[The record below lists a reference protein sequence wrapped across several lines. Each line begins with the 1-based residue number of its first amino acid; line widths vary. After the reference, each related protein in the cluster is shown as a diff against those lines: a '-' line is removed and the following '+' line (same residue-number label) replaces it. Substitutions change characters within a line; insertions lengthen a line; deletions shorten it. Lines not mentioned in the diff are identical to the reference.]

1 MKSTTLAAGIFVLC
15 TLGALS
21 ASANPASQYEIVEA
35 LDIAKVPSDFPVGFS
50 LLSAPPHQFAAY
62 YDSERRMTIA
72 SRLLNAADW
81 QYQILPST
89 VGWDSHNYITMA
101 VDNAGHLHVS
111 GNMHVSK
118 LVYFRTQ
125 TPGDITTLRQ
135 LPMTGQEETRVT
147 YPKFLTSNEGV
158 LIFNYRSGS
167 SGNGARIYNKYDLE
181 SETWTRLLDKPLLDG
196 EGVRNAYPKGP
207 VHGPDGRFHMIWVW
221 RDTPDCATN
230 NNLSYARSD
239 DLIHWESIA
248 GEHAPLPL
256 TLGNA
261 SLIVD
266 PIPSGGGII
275 NGCEKLTFDES
286 YRPLISYHKADKNG
300 HMQIYVARFETDQWV
315 HHKITDWNRPV
326 HFGGNG
332 SMGFIGIKISTHTR
346 PMPDLLTLTYRHQ
359 DYGSGRVVVAA
370 TTLRPVQKEI
380 DVTPEFPREMERR
393 RIDGDGIGIK
403 RAYDSGATSA
413 PGIRYMLQWETLG
426 PAHDRRRDPPL
437 PEPSTL
443 TLYKLRQID

>member
-1 MKSTTLAAGIFVLC
+1 
-15 TLGALS
+15 
-21 ASANPASQYEIVEA
+21 
-35 LDIAKVPSDFPVGFS
+35 LDIGKVPSGFPVGFS
-50 LLSAPPHQFAAY
+50 LLTSAPRQYVAY
-62 YDSERRMTIA
+62 YDAERRMTIA
-72 SRLLNAADW
+72 SRRLDAPNW

-101 VDNAGHLHVS
+101 VDSAGHLHVS
-111 GNMHVSK
+111 GNMHVSS

-147 YPKFLTSNEGV
+147 YPKFLTGSEGV

-167 SGNGARIYNKYDLE
+167 SGNGARIYNKYDAAT
-181 SETWTRLLDKPLLDG
+181 ETWTRLLDQPLLDG

-207 VHGPDGRFHMIWVW
+207 VLGPDGRFHMVWVW

-230 NNLSYARSD
+230 NNLSYARSS

-248 GEHAPLPL
+248 GKPAPLPL
-256 TLGNA
+256 TLSND

-275 NGCEKLTFDES
+275 NGCERLTFNEDN
-286 YRPLISYHKADKNG
+286 RPLISYHKADEHG
-300 HMQIYVARFETDQWV
+300 HMQIYIARFEAGRWV
-315 HHKITDWNRPV
+315 HHQVTDWEKPI

-332 SMGFIGIKISTHTR
+332 SMGFIGIRISALAR
-346 PMPDLLTLTYRHQ
+346 PKPDVLTLTYHHK
-359 DYGSGRVVVAA
+359 DYGSGRVIVDA
-370 TTLRPVQKEI
+370 TTLRPVQKKI
-380 DVTPEFPREMERR
+380 DVTPEFPWEMQRR
-393 RIDGDGIGIK
+393 QIDWDGIAIK
-403 RAYDSGATSA
+403 RTDDIGTTPE
-413 PGIRYMLQWETLG
+413 PGIQYVLQWETLG
-426 PAHDRRRDPPL
+426 PAFDKRRDPPL

-443 TLYKLRQID
+443 TLYKLRQAH